1 MFTGDDIEGCV
12 SIAIFDDRLEIWSDG
27 SMPFGQTV
35 DDLKRDHNSLLRNPI
50 IADVLYRRGLVE
62 KWGRGTQKIVELC
75 VAAGHPEPEFIS
87 TGQNVGVRFLPSGYV
102 APIKVSTELT
112 EDQRRILEVL
122 AVKPSMSLREIS
134 EPLKETIS
142 ERNVQYH
149 LMILRQLK
157 LADYT
162 GKGRGARWYLI
173 RK

>member
-1 MFTGDDIEGCV
+1 
-12 SIAIFDDRLEIWSDG
+12 
-27 SMPFGQTV
+27 V

-102 APIKVSTELT
+102 APMKVSTELA
-112 EDQRRILEVL
+112 EEQRRILEVL

-134 EPLKETIS
+134 EHLKETIPDRS
-142 ERNVQYH
+142 VRYH
-149 LMILRQLK
+149 LIILKQLG
-157 LADYT
+157 LIEYL
-162 GKGRGARWYLI
+162 GKGRGASEEIIGQNWPI
-173 RK
+173 ISQNWPTKG